1 MELRQELVVHQR
13 LDVHDPLEFLI
24 DVWLQSPHYVV
35 QIGPE
40 TVEFVVCAPGFLNA
54 VMEGERYGLNWAGM
68 IFVSTAVPER
78 WIPFV
83 VGNEWAVRKI
93 AATYGINEDPQ
104 NLAKH
109 WEAIRAE
116 LQVAATTLSPAEFD
130 AYINWRRSVER
141 TNYFAIDEDA
151 REYFARREQHR
162 AISVATSWW
171 TRRAWDIASVADT
184 IGYFEA
190 VGLGVTHTIL
200 ALRRILAASDIDFS
214 DAFTALSAVAYLD
227 FPIEVL
233 VPKDLAHVV
242 WFLTQGEY
250 PLITERETDQG
261 FFIRHRS
268 GTVAK
273 TTRALVKRMADL
285 QIKVAERISQ
295 SQQREEGDKE
305 MAFNFTKNFPPA
317 LLEVLRSMITFRIDR
332 GPISRSV
339 VIRDHIRGRAKKGGR
354 KISGEQEVSYF
365 QFLTMQGMVICSPK
379 NNKSFF
385 VDVDRCRQVIDRLA
399 KEEVVPPRADEEVRR
414 QVLETAWQDSRRR
427 PPVVV
432 HPLPVS
438 SEQMQIGREDESSVS
453 EEEPG
458 SEIPQVPVSISSIA
472 STGYRFVAY
481 FTAAELEL
489 YYLFAVEARKVM
501 VGEGRPRVAICHEQP
516 VEGRVTTDQLAA
528 QAGCTVQDIC
538 DAIVRFEQRGL
549 VRVIDL
555 PAANGCRIIEILYDP
570 EEVMDVQLG
579 IEPRNH
585 KLAATLPVL
594 RGFEKE
600 LSLEDRQLEIAT
612 CLSSVPGSKTV
623 SVHWKI
629 YTTSDTARLILDCLR
644 EGTVP
649 VGSEIGQK
657 IERLLAELPDL
668 RKNIGREGQGFF
680 DRIGQNGNVRFRVNR
695 QMAGRC
701 LIVPAK
707 AGEGNRTARL
717 RTREFRPADHWVI
730 ALNALVENRLVP
742 EFVVQPR
749 TNEERVPLPE
759 AGIVPRPPTREAV
772 ESVVTSRDET
782 EAGVVG
788 AVEVSVSV
796 EEPTPR
802 ASVAQVAPVAVTT
815 EVERSTSSAPPAA
828 ETEEAEIEPPVPP
841 APEVEEMVS
850 VSGTTFTVTLPE
862 GSTVVVKVPPGS
874 VAIEDPTSLTD
885 EELEAR
891 AAAAQQLSEAALSLA
906 GEYKAVLAARRA
918 AALAALEEEIAA
930 AERALEE
937 KRIRLEELRRQSSR
951 T

>member
-1 MELRQELVVHQR
+1 
-13 LDVHDPLEFLI
+13 
-24 DVWLQSPHYVV
+24 
-35 QIGPE
+35 
-40 TVEFVVCAPGFLNA
+40 
-54 VMEGERYGLNWAGM
+54 
-68 IFVSTAVPER
+68 
-78 WIPFV
+78 
-83 VGNEWAVRKI
+83 
-93 AATYGINEDPQ
+93 
-104 NLAKH
+104 
-109 WEAIRAE
+109 
-116 LQVAATTLSPAEFD
+116 
-130 AYINWRRSVER
+130 
-141 TNYFAIDEDA
+141 
-151 REYFARREQHR
+151 
-162 AISVATSWW
+162 
-171 TRRAWDIASVADT
+171 
-184 IGYFEA
+184 
-190 VGLGVTHTIL
+190 
-200 ALRRILAASDIDFS
+200 
-214 DAFTALSAVAYLD
+214 
-227 FPIEVL
+227 
-233 VPKDLAHVV
+233 
-242 WFLTQGEY
+242 
-250 PLITERETDQG
+250 
-261 FFIRHRS
+261 
-268 GTVAK
+268 
-273 TTRALVKRMADL
+273 
-285 QIKVAERISQ
+285 
-295 SQQREEGDKE
+295 
-305 MAFNFTKNFPPA
+305 
-317 LLEVLRSMITFRIDR
+317 
-332 GPISRSV
+332 
-339 VIRDHIRGRAKKGGR
+339 
-354 KISGEQEVSYF
+354 
-365 QFLTMQGMVICSPK
+365 
-379 NNKSFF
+379 
-385 VDVDRCRQVIDRLA
+385 
-399 KEEVVPPRADEEVRR
+399 
-414 QVLETAWQDSRRR
+414 
-427 PPVVV
+427 
-432 HPLPVS
+432 
-438 SEQMQIGREDESSVS
+438 MQIGGDDELSIS

-538 DAIVRFEQRGL
+538 DAIVRFEQHGL

-570 EEVMDVQLG
+570 EKVMDVQLG
-579 IEPRNH
+579 SEPKDRE
-585 KLAATLPVL
+585 LVITLPVL

-717 RTREFRPADHWVI
+717 RTREFRPVDHWIV
-730 ALNALVENRLVP
+730 ALNALAENRPVP

-759 AGIVPRPPTREAV
+759 AGIVPRPSIREAV
-772 ESVVTSRDET
+772 ESVPILIVTSRDET

-796 EEPTPR
+796 EEPTPL
-802 ASVAQVAPVAVTT
+802 ASAAQVAPVAVTT
-815 EVERSTSSAPPAA
+815 EVERSTPSASPAA
-828 ETEEAEIEPPVPP
+828 ETEEPEIEPPVPP

-850 VSGTTFTVTLPE
+850 VSGTTFTVILPE

-918 AALAALEEEIAA
+918 AALAALEEEIAV
-930 AERALEE
+930 AERALAD
-937 KRIRLEELRRQSSR
+937 KRARLEELVRRQSGR